1 MKPPLENPC
10 RKYCGCC
17 KKYKTVKEQDKK
29 CESKRER
36 GRVIARAIYKTK
48 KGNKED

>member
-1 MKPPLENPC
+1 MIQPLENSC

-17 KKYKTVKEQDKK
+17 EKYETTKEQDKQ

-36 GRVIARAIYKTK
+36 GRATARAIYKLK
-48 KGNKED
+48 KENMED